1 MKLHLNRSTKVL
13 GHVLGMALTLGAAA
27 LFSSAPAAHAASG
40 AKLIAGGPIVRV
52 TILPKD
58 AAYTREIYL
67 KQPGTSW
74 LYLGRSDET
83 GRVRTIL
90 VYPGRELQ
98 FAIRVLNT
106 GHVFYMG
113 PRERNADG
121 LVHAEI
127 YPVQGGHFVG
137 WEDLYGQ
144 TDEDY
149 NDVTFRVQGA
159 VRYGP

>member
-1 MKLHLNRSTKVL
+1 V
-13 GHVLGMALTLGAAA
+13 
-27 LFSSAPAAHAASG
+27 
-40 AKLIAGGPIVRV
+40 VRV

-58 AAYTREIYL
+58 AAYTHEIWL
-67 KQPGTSW
+67 KQPGTNW

-98 FAIRVLNT
+98 FAIRVLDT
-106 GHVFYMG
+106 GDVFFIG
-113 PRERNADG
+113 PRSRNSDG
-121 LVHAEI
+121 LVHAEV
-127 YPVQGGHFVG
+127 YGVWGGYLVG

-149 NDVTFRVQGA
+149 NDVLFRVEGA
-159 VRYGP
+159 FVYGP